1 MYYVKSNNKNND
13 QDSEGK
19 YKTAKDC
26 SRWNRT
32 ENIIARTVEGSKEQY
47 RAVRDCILYEMEQQK

>member
-47 RAVRDCILYEMEQQK
+47 RAVRDCIM